1 MEWGRFCPILYT
13 ALNGNRPVVI
23 QTVGRKVARDP
34 YIIKGQG
41 GGYYMLATDL
51 KGGDK
56 TQELTNKG
64 RIFGAPIPVLPPG
77 ILRSW

>member
-1 MEWGRFCPILYT
+1 MGQVLPHSVYGVKREQASCYP
-13 ALNGNRPVVI
+13 
-23 QTVGRKVARDP
+23 VGRKVARDP